1 MLPPVRLQ
9 VSHALYREYIFHK
22 YPFQGKILDQRGV
35 IGSLVSLAESCPHLA
50 IAGTAYYALGL
61 VATTAPGSEV
71 SHTMPGHTIPC

>member
-1 MLPPVRLQ
+1 MFKHL
-9 VSHALYREYIFHK
+9 
-22 YPFQGKILDQRGV
+22 FQGKILDQRGV

-71 SHTMPGHTIPC
+71 GQHVR